1 LGSYAFL
8 WGAKQE
14 YTETWFGLF
23 SKENKMTEPIDAIQ
37 EVFTEKEILNPA
49 PTIKSFSL
57 NNKKATDNIT
67 IKADSKNDAFF
78 EVDLPK
84 NMGNAKYKWRII
96 QESTDKKSGGDREDE
111 ATEIGGLIKNGKSN
125 KITFLAPSNVGH
137 YRLFVSVLYN
147 DKLAYAN
154 IPFKVIERGENEK
167 QAKVVQFKFA
177 DMKSFDQ

>member
-1 LGSYAFL
+1 
-8 WGAKQE
+8 
-14 YTETWFGLF
+14 
-23 SKENKMTEPIDAIQ
+23 
-37 EVFTEKEILNPA
+37 
-49 PTIKSFSL
+49 
-57 NNKKATDNIT
+57 
-67 IKADSKNDAFF
+67 
-78 EVDLPK
+78 
-84 NMGNAKYKWRII
+84 MGNAKYKWRII

-125 KITFLAPSNVGH
+125 KITFLAPSNVGQ

-167 QAKVVQFKFA
+167 QAKAVQFKFA